1 MDSRQLISVKTFIN
15 NHMIQSN
22 GKSNERHF
30 RSSTGMSFSEL
41 LHELKR
47 LRVQMRYSREIQKE
61 SELLDAEYH
70 QIVKMQKRD
79 ELTLFDVPDDASE
92 SKEKT

>member
-1 MDSRQLISVKTFIN
+1 
-15 NHMIQSN
+15 MIQSN
-22 GKSNERHF
+22 GKPNEKHF

-47 LRVQMRYSREIQKE
+47 LRVQMNYSREIQKE

-70 QIVKMQKRD
+70 QIVKMQKQG
-79 ELTLFDVPDDASE
+79 ELTLFELPEVG
-92 SKEKT
+92 

>member
-1 MDSRQLISVKTFIN
+1 
-15 NHMIQSN
+15 MIE
-22 GKSNERHF
+22 GKGKKSNNKNF

-47 LRVQMRYSREIQKE
+47 MRVQMRYFREIQKE

-70 QIVKMQKRD
+70 QIVRMQKRG
-79 ELTLFDVPDDASE
+79 ELTLFDVPDVS
-92 SKEKT
+92 

>member
-1 MDSRQLISVKTFIN
+1 MV
-15 NHMIQSN
+15 HSN
-22 GKSNERHF
+22 GKSNDRHF
-30 RSSTGMSFSEL
+30 RSSTGMSFLEL
-41 LHELKR
+41 LQELKR

-70 QIVKMQKRD
+70 QIVKMQKRG
-79 ELTLFDVPDDASE
+79 ELTLFDVPDDTSE

>member
-1 MDSRQLISVKTFIN
+1 
-15 NHMIQSN
+15 MIQSN

-41 LHELKR
+41 LQELKR

-70 QIVKMQKRD
+70 QIVKMQKRG
-79 ELTLFDVPDDASE
+79 ELTLFELPDAE

>member
-70 QIVKMQKRD
+70 QIVKMQKRG
-79 ELTLFDVPDDASE
+79 ELTLFDVPDDTSE

>member
-1 MDSRQLISVKTFIN
+1 
-15 NHMIQSN
+15 MIHGK

-30 RSSTGMSFSEL
+30 RSSTGMSFLEL
-41 LHELKR
+41 MDELKR
-47 LRVQMRYSREIQKE
+47 MRVQMRYFREIQKE

-70 QIVKMQKRD
+70 QIVRMQKRG
-79 ELTLFDVPDDASE
+79 ELTLFELSDDVSDRD

>member
-1 MDSRQLISVKTFIN
+1 
-15 NHMIQSN
+15 MIQGK
-22 GKSNERHF
+22 GKSNDRHF

-47 LRVQMRYSREIQKE
+47 MRVQMRYFREIQKE
-61 SELLDAEYH
+61 SELLDAEYY
-70 QIVKMQKRD
+70 QIIRMQKRG
-79 ELTLFDVPDDASE
+79 ELTLFDVPDDVSE

>member
-1 MDSRQLISVKTFIN
+1 
-15 NHMIQSN
+15 MIDGN
-22 GKSNERHF
+22 GKSKNRQF

-47 LRVQMRYSREIQKE
+47 LRVQMNYSREIQKE

-70 QIVKMQKRD
+70 QIVEMQKRG
-79 ELTLFDVPDDASE
+79 ELTLFELP
-92 SKEKT
+92 EKKMK

>member
-1 MDSRQLISVKTFIN
+1 
-15 NHMIQSN
+15 MIE
-22 GKSNERHF
+22 GKGKKSNDKNF

-47 LRVQMRYSREIQKE
+47 MRVQMRYFREIQKE

-70 QIVKMQKRD
+70 QIVRMQKRG
-79 ELTLFDVPDDASE
+79 ELTLFELPDVS
-92 SKEKT
+92 